1 MAETSIPKNKERIN
15 PIRAAVKGLV
25 LFLIL
30 NLLFAAWN
38 PAGLGKLSLYN
49 VLFPGRA
56 RLPFG
61 ENPAQSYNLSL
72 FNLNAMLSSHEI
84 ADGAK
89 PADEFRVVLI
99 GDSSV
104 WGTLLKPEETLAGQL
119 NGMGLTCNDR
129 RVKVY
134 NLGYPTI
141 SLTKDVMLLDQAMRY
156 QPDLI
161 IWPMTLESFPYDK
174 QLSSPL
180 VANNAAVIRNL
191 IQKYD
196 LPLDPNDA
204 QLVTPSFWS
213 RTIVGQRRNLAD
225 ILRLQ
230 LYGVMWSATGIDQIY
245 PQYEAAQTDFEKD
258 LSFHNF
264 TPEVLDEDGLAFP
277 MIDAGI
283 RAAGDTPLLIVNE
296 PILISEGINSDLR
309 YNFFYPRWAYDQY
322 RLMMQEKSQ
331 SEGWNYIDLWDL
343 VPPDEFTNSAI
354 HLTPN
359 GETQFAAA
367 VSQNVLE
374 RFCSPQ

>member
-1 MAETSIPKNKERIN
+1 
-15 PIRAAVKGLV
+15 VKGLV

-30 NLLFAAWN
+30 NILFAAWN
-38 PAGLGKLSLYN
+38 TASIGKLSFYN
-49 VLFPGRA
+49 ILFPGRT

-61 ENPAQSYNLSL
+61 ENPTQSYNLSL

-89 PADEFRVVLI
+89 PEDEFRVVLI

-104 WGTLLKPEETLAGQL
+104 WGTLLKPEETLSGQL
-119 NGMGLTCNDR
+119 NAMGLTCDDR
-129 RVKVY
+129 NIKVY

-141 SLTKDVMLLDQAMRY
+141 SLTKDVMLLDLAMKY

-180 VANNAAVIRNL
+180 VANNAAAVRDL

-196 LPLDPNDA
+196 LPLDSKDPL
-204 QLVTPSFWS
+204 LVTPTFWE
-213 RTIVGQRRNLAD
+213 RTLVGQRRNLAD

-230 LYGVMWSATGIDQIY
+230 LYGVMWAATGIDQVY
-245 PQYEAAQTDFEKD
+245 TKYEAAQTDFEND
-258 LSFHNF
+258 VTFHDF
-264 TPEVLDEDGLAFP
+264 TPEAFNENGLAFP

-296 PILISEGINSDLR
+296 PILISSGINSDLR

-322 RLMMQEKSQ
+322 RVMMQERSQ

-343 VPPDEFTNSAI
+343 VSPDEFTNSAI
-354 HLTPN
+354 HLTPI
-359 GETQFAAA
+359 GETQFAA
-367 VSQNVLE
+367 VVGQTILE
-374 RFCSPQ
+374 RFCSHP